1 MNLKEL
7 FEETPSFLIAALN
20 SKSAAKQVSKS
31 LGYEK
36 TERTIQKHHPV
47 QKVLEWG
54 ENADGSVTAIAVY
67 EDIPNQISITIVP
80 KDMAWVEE
88 SIQICT

>member
-1 MNLKEL
+1 MSLRKL
-7 FEETPSFLIAALN
+7 FEETPAFLTAALN
-20 SKSAAKQVSKS
+20 SKSAAKQVVKAI
-31 LGYEK
+31 GYEK
-36 TERTIQKHHPV
+36 TEKTIQKHHPV

-67 EDIPNQISITIVP
+67 EGIPNQISITIVP